1 MTIFEPDQ
9 GGGGGGIKKP
19 ARFNPGRLVIEN
31 GLSNIYQNPNPFFNA
46 ISTIL
51 SNPVYTLDGVLFIS
65 PVAERL
71 KK

>member
-51 SNPVYTLDGVLFIS
+51 SNL
-65 PVAERL
+65 
-71 KK
+71 